1 MDKKDKIGYTGHEKD
16 KKEVKRRRQ
25 GEGRE
30 RVAESRHQSA
40 WGRRGA
46 GKSKRMRDKEG
57 RKEPDRRHSGMTSV
71 GGKVRGGG
79 GEAAERGGEEALIR
93 QRRQAPLEI
102 PVLHPSQ
109 TLHPIR
115 PRTVRPGESGPEVAT
130 WAVPH
135 AEAGLE
141 II

>member
-1 MDKKDKIGYTGHEKD
+1 MERLAKQEGRRGEQERVDVDKKDKIGYTGHEKD

-46 GKSKRMRDKEG
+46 GKSKRRRDKEG

-79 GEAAERGGEEALIR
+79 GGGSRARRRRGANSP
-93 QRRQAPLEI
+93 A
-102 PVLHPSQ
+102 S
-109 TLHPIR
+109 
-115 PRTVRPGESGPEVAT
+115 PGT
-130 WAVPH
+130 T
-135 AEAGLE
+135 
-141 II
+141 